1 MEITRSD
8 FPRQLFGFSSA
19 AMNAPFAVSRV
30 DRNSINQDKWEPAFV
45 AAC

>member
-1 MEITRSD
+1 MEITRGD

-19 AMNAPFAVSRV
+19 AMNAPFAVSRA
-30 DRNSINQDKWEPAFV
+30 NQNKWEPAFV